1 MKTKYIFIIVT
12 IILILI
18 VALVVFL
25 PKPKSP
31 SVVIP
36 APTSIFPTKYVI
48 KPSSI
53 PNLIPPTDFTG
64 VKEETLP
71 PEIINLTQEKQNLKK
86 KVPISQ
92 ASFMINFD
100 YEQDKFIV
108 NLNEPKSE
116 SQVNFE
122 KWREN
127 YYPNI
132 PTDRFL
138 LK

>member
-1 MKTKYIFIIVT
+1 MV
-12 IILILI
+12 
-18 VALVVFL
+18 
-25 PKPKSP
+25 
-31 SVVIP
+31 P

-53 PNLIPPTDFTG
+53 PSLIPPTDFTG

-71 PEIINLTQEKQNLKK
+71 QEIINLTQEKLKLRK
-86 KVPISQ
+86 KIPISQ
-92 ASFMINFD
+92 ASFMIGFD

-108 NLNEPKSE
+108 NLNEPKGE

-132 PTDRFL
+132 PLDRFL